1 MPASRPTPDAAIDA
15 RLLIWLARYPLQR
28 AEDLVLGLA
37 RWGARPTIYRHLTT
51 LSAAGLVTS
60 VSASWGGG
68 APLYLLSSAGVR
80 WCRTTLGEDAL
91 ADPPEALRR
100 LLPRLPVLLPL
111 QAFLNGALCHLAH
124 GLADQGHPPALVR
137 WDWQRDYAHPF
148 TFREQEVTLRADA
161 AWTFGVQGQQ
171 AAGQETPSWF
181 VCLFFCHPLTIA
193 RIMTARL
200 ERLLCW
206 RESTERWAHYQA
218 MPPVLILAHSQR
230 QAVWWHVCAEKA
242 AARLR
247 VDPPGGAIACLEEHA
262 GQPSPWQWTWRR
274 LVSQEQVH
282 LREILTPLPLDALPQ
297 DLRPVMP
304 DPLTTPVLLERPVP
318 WEGETRVGRSPRLA
332 PVSLRAPQ
340 RAREWGKPAHLAWVS
355 LHLSARQWELL
366 LLLFAHPLLSNEEL
380 AALLGVR
387 ASSMRVLL
395 HAVARWDVLTAQP
408 RKGGTRWRLSA
419 LGLRLLA
426 AAQQVDVRNLTM
438 PIVAEDDSPLI
449 QRGLPWLQQHVEHTA
464 GVYGF
469 FAALARAPQD
479 EGRLVWWET
488 GATCERRYRRQDR
501 WQNFRPDALAEYRCG
516 SRTIRFWLEWDRGT
530 MNERDL
536 RRKFASY
543 ASYLSSRE
551 WARERQ
557 PLPLLVCVTPTPE
570 QEQRLTRA
578 AHGLIQAQRELVMYT
593 TTSSLLD
600 AQGPVSAIWRRVLLL
615 TQHAEVGQRT
625 VLFSNAFP

>member
-1 MPASRPTPDAAIDA
+1 
-15 RLLIWLARYPLQR
+15 
-28 AEDLVLGLA
+28 
-37 RWGARPTIYRHLTT
+37 
-51 LSAAGLVTS
+51 
-60 VSASWGGG
+60 
-68 APLYLLSSAGVR
+68 
-80 WCRTTLGEDAL
+80 
-91 ADPPEALRR
+91 
-100 LLPRLPVLLPL
+100 
-111 QAFLNGALCHLAH
+111 
-124 GLADQGHPPALVR
+124 
-137 WDWQRDYAHPF
+137 
-148 TFREQEVTLRADA
+148 
-161 AWTFGVQGQQ
+161 
-171 AAGQETPSWF
+171 
-181 VCLFFCHPLTIA
+181 
-193 RIMTARL
+193 MTARL

-395 HAVARWDVLTAQP
+395 HAVARWDVLTAQDAP
-408 RKGGTRWRLSA
+408 DHGRRQSGPPAEHFRVRTSRRQVQTSESGLQPLRSYLHRLS
-419 LGLRLLA
+419 
-426 AAQQVDVRNLTM
+426 
-438 PIVAEDDSPLI
+438 
-449 QRGLPWLQQHVEHTA
+449 RGLTQPSCALPQHTQ
-464 GVYGF
+464 
-469 FAALARAPQD
+469 L
-479 EGRLVWWET
+479 
-488 GATCERRYRRQDR
+488 
-501 WQNFRPDALAEYRCG
+501 
-516 SRTIRFWLEWDRGT
+516 
-530 MNERDL
+530 L
-536 RRKFASY
+536 RV
-543 ASYLSSRE
+543 SSE
-551 WARERQ
+551 D
-557 PLPLLVCVTPTPE
+557 
-570 QEQRLTRA
+570 
-578 AHGLIQAQRELVMYT
+578 G
-593 TTSSLLD
+593 
-600 AQGPVSAIWRRVLLL
+600 G
-615 TQHAEVGQRT
+615 
-625 VLFSNAFP
+625 